1 MVAHAQ
7 ILALD
12 NLQEYHRSCPCP
24 TKNPSLPYP
33 VKWLPPPPSLK
44 DWVKV
49 NIDGAM
55 FEEEKSA
62 SLGAIV

>member
-1 MVAHAQ
+1 MPNWEPFFTLSRQMA
-7 ILALD
+7 
-12 NLQEYHRSCPCP
+12 S
-24 TKNPSLPYP
+24 
-33 VKWLPPPPSLK
+33 PPPSLK
-44 DWVKV
+44 DRVKV